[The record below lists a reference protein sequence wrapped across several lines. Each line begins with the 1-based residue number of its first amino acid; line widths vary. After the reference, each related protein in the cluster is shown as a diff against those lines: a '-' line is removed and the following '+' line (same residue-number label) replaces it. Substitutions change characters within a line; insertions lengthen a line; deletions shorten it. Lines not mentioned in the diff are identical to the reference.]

1 LSSNNEIN
9 YMPSALKREEEG
21 QQDVEFMQTDLFDD
35 V

>member
-1 LSSNNEIN
+1 
-9 YMPSALKREEEG
+9 MPSALKREEEG